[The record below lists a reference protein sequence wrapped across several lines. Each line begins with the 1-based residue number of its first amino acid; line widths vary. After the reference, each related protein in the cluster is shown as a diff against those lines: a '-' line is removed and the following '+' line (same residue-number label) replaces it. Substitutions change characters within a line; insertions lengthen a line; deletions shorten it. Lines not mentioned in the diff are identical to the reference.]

1 MYDKTKLKKLFD
13 GYYDVNDLLEKC
25 YTSTD
30 MNSYPAD
37 QEIFGNLLEKYF
49 PNDYEFVQDF
59 PILHVGHHIPP
70 SKETLVNFIEKN
82 KSEGKFS
89 SCSYHT
95 YL

>member
-1 MYDKTKLKKLFD
+1 
-13 GYYDVNDLLEKC
+13 
-25 YTSTD
+25 